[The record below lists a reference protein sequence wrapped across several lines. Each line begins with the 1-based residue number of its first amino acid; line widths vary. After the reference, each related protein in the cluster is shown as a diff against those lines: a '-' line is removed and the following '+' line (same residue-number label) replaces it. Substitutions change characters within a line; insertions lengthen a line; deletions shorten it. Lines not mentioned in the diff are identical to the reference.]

1 MRREERMGLARS
13 RPSGRLWVIPLL
25 LALATVGCSAR
36 LWAVNRLGNALA
48 EAGSGWAGDED
59 PELVRDATPFA
70 LKTIES
76 LLAESPRHR
85 GLLLAASSGFTQYA
99 YAFVQQ
105 EADEV
110 EATDPQRAEALR
122 QRARGFYRR
131 ARDYGLRGLER
142 DHPGLTA
149 RLSRDPN
156 AALAEMQ
163 AADVSFLYWT
173 AAAWGAWIGLSKDK
187 PARLAELPVVEAVMR
202 RALAL
207 ERGFNAGALHE
218 FFITYEGGRPEA
230 MGGSVSKAREH
241 FAEAAALS
249 AGRRA
254 SPMVALAETVAVRL
268 QDRQE
273 FDRLL
278 DAALAL
284 DLERAPEW
292 RMANLIAQRRA
303 RWLKARADDL
313 FVGGGS

>member
-1 MRREERMGLARS
+1 MRREEGMRLARP
-13 RPSGRLWVIPLL
+13 RPSGHLRAILL
-25 LALATVGCSAR
+25 VVALATAGCSAR
-36 LWAVNRLGNALA
+36 LWAVNRLGDALA
-48 EAGSGWAGDED
+48 GAGSGWAGDED
-59 PELVRDATPFA
+59 PDLVRDATPFA

-85 GLLLAASSGFTQYA
+85 GLLLAAASGFTQYA
-99 YAFVQQ
+99 YAFLQQ

-110 EATDPQRAEALR
+110 EATDPERAEALR
-122 QRARGFYRR
+122 HRARGLYRR

-149 RLSRDPN
+149 RLARDP
-156 AALAEMQ
+156 AGALSKMKP
-163 AADVSFLYWT
+163 ADVPFLYWT
-173 AAAWGAWIGLSKDK
+173 GAAWGALIGLSKER

-207 ERGFNAGALHE
+207 APGFDAGALHE

-230 MGGSVSKAREH
+230 MGGSVARAREH
-241 FAEAAALS
+241 FTEAMALS

-254 SPMVALAETVAVRL
+254 SPLVTLAETAAIRL

-292 RMANLIAQRRA
+292 RLANLIAQRRA
-303 RWLKARADDL
+303 RWLKARADEL

>member
-1 MRREERMGLARS
+1 
-13 RPSGRLWVIPLL
+13 V
-25 LALATVGCSAR
+25 
-36 LWAVNRLGNALA
+36 
-48 EAGSGWAGDED
+48 WAGDED

-85 GLLLAASSGFTQYA
+85 GLLLAAGSGFTQYA
-99 YAFVQQ
+99 YAFLQQ

-110 EATDPQRAEALR
+110 EATDPERAEALR

-131 ARDYGLRGLER
+131 AREYGLRGLER
-142 DHPGLTA
+142 DHAGFTDRLARDSAGALT
-149 RLSRDPN
+149 
-156 AALAEMQ
+156 EMQ
-163 AADVSFLYWT
+163 QADVPFLYWT

-187 PARLAELPVVEAVMR
+187 PARLAELPVVEALMR

-207 ERGFNAGALHE
+207 DPGFSAGALHE
-218 FFITYEGGRPEA
+218 FFITYEGGRPGA
-230 MGGSVSKAREH
+230 MGGSLAKAREH
-241 FAEAAALS
+241 FAEAVALS

-254 SPMVALAETVAVRL
+254 SPLVALAETVAVRL

-273 FDRLL
+273 FNRLL

-292 RMANLIAQRRA
+292 RVANVIAKRRA